1 MSQQINLFNPTFAKQ
16 SKLLSTQAVWQG
28 LAVAMLGVVLFYAYA
43 SYQAYVLT
51 QQADASNK
59 QLAAVQATL
68 TGQVDGFSP
77 QKANQLIEEEI
88 KKIEAQVAI
97 QQEMLG
103 TLQGGNMGN
112 TTGYSEY
119 MRAFARQSVS
129 GLWLTGFTMMG
140 NASQMALQ
148 GAAVNAE
155 LVPAYIRHLSQEPI
169 MRGKS
174 FAVLHIEQSKLDAKA
189 NSAAVTPRYLEFSL
203 QSSDVAASNGTKKP

>member
-1 MSQQINLFNPTFAKQ
+1 MSQQINLFNTAFAKQ

-28 LAVAMLGVVLFYAYA
+28 LAVAMLGVALFYGYA

-51 QQADASNK
+51 QKADVSSK
-59 QLAAVQATL
+59 QLTAAQAQL
-68 TGQVDGFSP
+68 AGQAADLSP

-88 KKIEAQVAI
+88 KKVDAQVAA

-119 MRAFARQSVS
+119 MRAFARQAVS
-129 GLWLTGFTMMG
+129 GLWLTGFTITG
-140 NASQMALQ
+140 NASQLALQ
-148 GAAVNAE
+148 GSVVNAE
-155 LVPAYIRHLSQEPI
+155 LVPTYIRRLNQEPI

-174 FAVLHIEQSKLDAKA
+174 FAVLHIEQGNVDVKA
-189 NSAAVTPRYLEFSL
+189 NSAVTTPRYLDFLL
-203 QSSDVAASNGTKKP
+203 QSVDVAASHGTSKP